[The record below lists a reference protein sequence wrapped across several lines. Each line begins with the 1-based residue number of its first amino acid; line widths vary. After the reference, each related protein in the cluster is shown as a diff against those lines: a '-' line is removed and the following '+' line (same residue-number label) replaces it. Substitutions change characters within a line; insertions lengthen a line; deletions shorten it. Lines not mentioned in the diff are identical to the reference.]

1 MSKFKFVVSLMTD
14 DNDYQVEQANNAAQ
28 TAQKLGID
36 CKILFAGNDAIT
48 QSTQILKSVQSVP
61 EERPNAIIFE
71 PVGGTALPQAA
82 RSAVTAGIGWSVLNR
97 EVDYITQLRH
107 GAKVPVFGVNA
118 DQFEVGRI
126 QAHQVAAV
134 LPGGGTVLYLQG
146 PSDNPVA
153 KQRFQGMQD
162 GKPANIH
169 LIVLKGQWTEDSA
182 VRSVTSWLKLST
194 SRKSGIDAVV
204 SQNDAMAIGVRKAFQ
219 QWESEV
225 ERERWLQ
232 IPFLGVDGVPKTGQ
246 AWVRDR
252 LLTGTVFTPPTTG
265 KAIELMDAAL
275 KTTQMPAE
283 RILIAPSSIPA
294 IEKLRTRSS

>member
-1 MSKFKFVVSLMTD
+1 MSKLKFVVSLMTD
-14 DNDYQVEQANNAAQ
+14 DNDYQIEQANNAAQ
-28 TAQKLGID
+28 TAQKLGVD
-36 CKILFAGNDAIT
+36 CQILYAGNDAVT
-48 QSTQILKSVQSVP
+48 QSTQILKAVQSAP
-61 EERPNAIIFE
+61 DDRPNAIIFE

-82 RSAVTAGIGWSVLNR
+82 RSAVNAGIGWAVLNR
-97 EVDYITQLRH
+97 EVDYISELRR

-126 QAHQVAAV
+126 QARQSAAL

-182 VRSVTSWLKLST
+182 VRSVTSWLRLST

-219 QWESEV
+219 QWESED

-232 IPFLGVDGVPKTGQ
+232 VPFLGVDGVPKTGQ

-252 LLTGTVFTPPTTG
+252 LLTATIFTPPTTG
-265 KAIELMDAAL
+265 RAIELMETAL
-275 KTTQMPAE
+275 KTAQMPAE
-283 RILIAPSSIPA
+283 RILSAPSSIPA
-294 IEKLRTRSS
+294 IEKLRTRTS